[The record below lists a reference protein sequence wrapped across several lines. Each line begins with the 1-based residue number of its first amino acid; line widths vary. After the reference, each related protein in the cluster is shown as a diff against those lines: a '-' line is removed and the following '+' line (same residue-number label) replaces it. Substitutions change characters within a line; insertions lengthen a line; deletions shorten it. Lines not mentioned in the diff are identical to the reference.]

1 MKAHSDRYAP
11 LGGMPWEGGGDTFI
25 NKGTNGRW
33 RDVLSPAESLAYERM
48 AEEKLGADCAR
59 WLKTGEL

>member
-1 MKAHSDRYAP
+1 M
-11 LGGMPWEGGGDTFI
+11 GGMLLEGGADTFI

-48 AEEKLGADCAR
+48 AQEKLGAECAR
-59 WLKTGEL
+59 WLKTGEEA